1 MAKRVAE
8 ERGSE
13 LGREVGY
20 AVRFEDCSGPETR
33 IKFLTDGTLLR
44 EVMEDPLLLRYS
56 VVILDEAHERSL
68 NTDVLFGVLKRM
80 LVRRREAK
88 APPLRLVVTSA
99 TLDGEKFSAYF
110 NEAPVFNVPGRC
122 HPVEIVY
129 AREDHFK
136 DYASAAID
144 TVLQIHT
151 SQPPGDILVFLTGQA
166 EIEKAAAK
174 INAEVSALPGG
185 SCGPLLVLPLHA
197 SLPPDMQV
205 RVKYIGAGEIYR

>member
-1 MAKRVAE
+1 MHDSSPDVTRSIKLMQGAVTVAKRVAE

-13 LGREVGY
+13 LGKEVGY

-44 EVMEDPLLLRYS
+44 EIMEDPLLERYS

-68 NTDVLFGVLKRM
+68 NTDILFGVLKRL
-80 LVRRREAK
+80 LVKRREAK
-88 APPLRLVVTSA
+88 GVPPLRLVVTSA

-122 HPVEIVY
+122 YPVEIVY
-129 AREDHFK
+129 AKEDHFK
-136 DYASAAID
+136 DYSSAAID

-151 SQPPGDILVFLTGQA
+151 THPPGDILVFLTGQ
-166 EIEKAAAK
+166 
-174 INAEVSALPGG
+174 VG
-185 SCGPLLVLPLHA
+185 
-197 SLPPDMQV
+197 
-205 RVKYIGAGEIYR
+205 